1 MKIIFSPSKEMR
13 LKNQY
18 LEGTKP
24 NFEIET
30 LKIYEKIIQLKEEEI
45 TNKFKLKNEKLVEFS
60 ENMRNYNKQ
69 KEEIAISIYNG
80 LSFRQLKLDTYTIDN
95 WEYIKENVYILSAF
109 YGINKGTDL
118 IKEHRLDFSI
128 KIFDEMSLYKFWS
141 HKIMSFFKD
150 EEIVINLA
158 SKEYRKLI
166 DEMKVHIIDIEFYED
181 ENYKQISANSKK
193 ARGEMLNSII
203 LNKITKAEGIKKI
216 KMKDYNYREDL
227 STEKKIVFMK

>member
-1 MKIIFSPSKEMR
+1 MKIIFSPSKEMK

-24 NFEIET
+24 NFEKET

-45 TNKFKLKNEKLVEFS
+45 ANKFKLKNEKLLEFF
-60 ENMRNYNKQ
+60 ENLRNYNKQ
-69 KEEIAISIYNG
+69 KEEVAISIYNG
-80 LSFRQLKLDTYTIDN
+80 LSFRQLKLDDYTVDH
-95 WEYIKENVYILSAF
+95 WKYIKDNVYVLSAF

-141 HKIMSFFKD
+141 QKIMSFFKN

-203 LNKITKAEGIKKI
+203 LNRINKVEEIKKI
-216 KMKDYNYREDL
+216 KMKNYNYREEL